1 MRRLAHGLFWLTDGL
16 ALGALR
22 ELAAA
27 GVRVPDD
34 VAVIGFDNIGESR
47 YSVPSLTTVDAG
59 CSSRR
64 SGSSSGSPPGW
75 SRRTRL
81 RKSVFPQGPTGCRSR
96 SPAWFAANLEV
107 HIKRT
112 GVLQMRVVVT
122 GGTGRAGRWVVRLLA
137 EAGHEVVNLDVVDRP
152 ELELP
157 GEFCRV
163 DLADAGKVYDALFQF
178 RPEGICHL
186 AANPAPTGQAQ
197 IDVFDNN
204 VMSAHNLMQAAGDL
218 GVSRVVY
225 ASSEMATGLLTEG
238 KTPTQIPFDET
249 ERHPSPNAYA
259 LSKYLSEVI
268 ADSLAVRYPQTAW
281 VGLRINNVI
290 PPDGYERFAAEWE
303 DPGLSKANF
312 WSYIDARDVGT
323 AYRAAL
329 EGTSGGHEVCLVA
342 AADTRAKRG
351 LRELMAEFYDGY
363 DRFTSDYED
372 PRSAFDCAKMKAL
385 FGWTPSYSWRDQ

>member
-1 MRRLAHGLFWLTDGL
+1 
-16 ALGALR
+16 
-22 ELAAA
+22 
-27 GVRVPDD
+27 
-34 VAVIGFDNIGESR
+34 
-47 YSVPSLTTVDAG
+47 
-59 CSSRR
+59 
-64 SGSSSGSPPGW
+64 
-75 SRRTRL
+75 
-81 RKSVFPQGPTGCRSR
+81 
-96 SPAWFAANLEV
+96 
-107 HIKRT
+107 
-112 GVLQMRVVVT
+112 MRVVVT

-137 EAGHEVVNLDVVDRP
+137 EAGHEVVNFDIVNRP

-157 GEFCRV
+157 GDFCRV
-163 DLADAGKVYDALFQF
+163 ELADAGKVYDALFQA

-186 AANPAPTGQAQ
+186 AANPAPSGQAQ

-204 VMSAHNLMQAAGDL
+204 VLSAHNLMQAAGDL

-238 KTPTQIPFDET
+238 TAPTQIPFDET
-249 ERHPSPNAYA
+249 EWHPSPNAYA
-259 LSKYLSEVI
+259 LSKYISEVI

-290 PPDGYERFAAEWE
+290 APDGYNRFQDEWD
-303 DPGLSKANF
+303 DPSLSKENF

-329 EGTSGGHEVCLVA
+329 EGTSRGHEVCLIA

-351 LRELMAEFYDGY
+351 LRELMAEYYNGY
-363 DRFTSDYED
+363 DRFAGDYED

-385 FGWTPSYSWRDQ
+385 FGWTPTYSWRDH

>member
-1 MRRLAHGLFWLTDGL
+1 
-16 ALGALR
+16 
-22 ELAAA
+22 
-27 GVRVPDD
+27 
-34 VAVIGFDNIGESR
+34 
-47 YSVPSLTTVDAG
+47 
-59 CSSRR
+59 
-64 SGSSSGSPPGW
+64 
-75 SRRTRL
+75 
-81 RKSVFPQGPTGCRSR
+81 
-96 SPAWFAANLEV
+96 
-107 HIKRT
+107 
-112 GVLQMRVVVT
+112 MRVVVT
-122 GGTGRAGRWVVRLLA
+122 GGTGRAGQWVVRDLA
-137 EAGHEVVNLDVVDRP
+137 EAGHEVVNFDLVTRP

-163 DLADAGKVYDALFQF
+163 ELADAGKVYDALFQF

-186 AANPAPTGQAQ
+186 AANPSPSGQAQ

-204 VMSAHNLMQAAGDL
+204 VLSAHNLLQAAGDL

-238 KTPTQIPFDET
+238 RTPTQIPFDET

-268 ADSLAVRYPQTAW
+268 ADSVAVRYPQTAW

-290 PPDGYERFAAEWE
+290 APDGYDRFADEWD
-303 DPGLSKANF
+303 DPSLSKANF

-323 AYRAAL
+323 AFRAAL
-329 EGTSGGHEVCLVA
+329 EGTSSGHEVCLVA

-363 DRFTSDYED
+363 DRFASDYED

-385 FGWTPSYSWRDQ
+385 FGWTPTYSWRDQ